1 MKRRNFITTSII
13 GSLVGTSLLKESLA
27 QLPDDK
33 PKAITNKIRKGP
45 IKPLYVKPDS
55 SPAYRGGTKISFN
68 QTNNQLSTFEHVIP
82 PKTMGPAPHVHK
94 DLDEIM
100 RVVKGTVSVLLGN
113 EVVQVEEGG
122 WQIRPH
128 GIVHTFWNA
137 GDEPAVFIDL
147 YPNQNFEVFLEEFIK
162 TIIQLEK
169 EQLPI
174 DSKEGMKRLDV
185 LHKEWGIV
193 MHYDEREALVEKY
206 GLKG

>member
-1 MKRRNFITTSII
+1 MKRRNFIATSIL
-13 GSLVGTSLLKESLA
+13 GSLGGASFLTESFA
-27 QLPDDK
+27 QLPNDK

-45 IKPLYVKPDS
+45 IKPLYVKPDN
-55 SPAYRGGTKISFN
+55 SPAYRGGTKIRFN
-68 QTNNQLSTFEHVIP
+68 QTNNQFSSFEHVIP

-100 RVVKGTVSVLLGN
+100 RVVKGTVSVLIGN

-162 TIIQLEK
+162 TMIQLEK
-169 EQLPI
+169 EGRPVN
-174 DSKEGMKRLDV
+174 SKEGMERLDV

-193 MHYDEREALVEKY
+193 MHYDQRQALIEKY